1 MKKNFLWIQNTSL
14 KQLHKTFK
22 TISGSK
28 ISDENK
34 GIDTGYLFS
43 EQVFFYC
50 QTQKQLDRKTT
61 YLTVLSGKSYSA
73 NFQILTINKI
83 YSKTK

>member
-1 MKKNFLWIQNTSL
+1 MKKNFLWIQNSSL

-43 EQVFFYC
+43 DNEF
-50 QTQKQLDRKTT
+50 LLSDLKTT
-61 YLTVLSGKSYSA
+61 G
-73 NFQILTINKI
+73 
-83 YSKTK
+83 